1 MRKINISM
9 TAQAVS
15 SLRVLSSL
23 QLIAQR
29 PKMSK
34 KIPKIKQKKNILPF
48 RELFIQAGVV
58 DLRTLGA
65 IEIRITKTVEHP
77 KYQPPTVYYDVS
89 LALLEQVRS

>member
-34 KIPKIKQKKNILPF
+34 KILKIKQKEIFCPLGNCSYKPELWILG
-48 RELFIQAGVV
+48 L
-58 DLRTLGA
+58 
-65 IEIRITKTVEHP
+65 
-77 KYQPPTVYYDVS
+77 
-89 LALLEQVRS
+89 

>member
-34 KIPKIKQKKNILPF
+34 KILKIKQKNILPF

>member
-29 PKMSK
+29 LKMSK
-34 KIPKIKQKKNILPF
+34 KILKIKQKKIFCPSENYSY
-48 RELFIQAGVV
+48 ELEYG
-58 DLRTLGA
+58 TLD
-65 IEIRITKTVEHP
+65 IEV
-77 KYQPPTVYYDVS
+77 Q
-89 LALLEQVRS
+89 